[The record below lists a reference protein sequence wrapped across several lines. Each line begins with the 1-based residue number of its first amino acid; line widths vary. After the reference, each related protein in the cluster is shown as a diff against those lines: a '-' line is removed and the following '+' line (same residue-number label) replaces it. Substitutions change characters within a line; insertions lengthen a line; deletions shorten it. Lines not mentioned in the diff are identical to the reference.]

1 MIGSVRARRGRGG
14 GATGETDMEDDPH
27 DLARFEAAQEGVVQG
42 ALAELKAGRK
52 RTHWMWFVFPQIA
65 GIGRSET
72 ARRYAISGAAE
83 ARAYLAHP
91 TLGPRLLAGIEAA
104 AASGETDM
112 ARLFGA
118 VDAAKF
124 RSCLTLF
131 REVAAEGGER
141 APFAR
146 ALELWYGGEPCSET
160 LARL

>member
-1 MIGSVRARRGRGG
+1 
-14 GATGETDMEDDPH
+14 MEHDPH
-27 DLARFEAAQEGVVQG
+27 DLARFEAAQAGVIDE

-65 GIGRSET
+65 GIGRSAT
-72 ARRYAISGAAE
+72 ARRYAISGMEE

-91 TLGPRLLAGIEAA
+91 TLGPRLLAGIEAV

-112 ARLFGA
+112 TRLFGA

-131 REVAAEGGER
+131 REAAAEGGER

-146 ALELWYGGEPCSET
+146 ALELWYDGEPCAAT

>member
-1 MIGSVRARRGRGG
+1 
-14 GATGETDMEDDPH
+14 MEDDPH
-27 DLARFEAAQEGVVQG
+27 DLARFEVAQAGVIED
-42 ALAELKAGRK
+42 AFAELKAGRK
-52 RTHWMWFVFPQIA
+52 RTHWMWFVFPQLA
-65 GIGRSET
+65 GLGRSET
-72 ARRYAISGAAE
+72 ARRYAISGAPE

-112 ARLFGA
+112 TRLFGA

-131 REVAAEGGER
+131 REAAAEGGER

-146 ALELWYGGEPCSET
+146 ALEFWYDGEPCAAT
-160 LARL
+160 LERL